1 MYINVGVWKASAACR
16 ENASHSHQIKPQM
29 FFHITSYVDTSKGNR
44 HYKFNERKFPT
55 KCLKTFLLK
64 VCSKVS

>member
-1 MYINVGVWKASAACR
+1 MYINVGVLKASAACR
-16 ENASHSHQIKPQM
+16 KNASHSHQIKAQM
-29 FFHITSYVDTSKGNR
+29 FFLITSYVDTSEGNR

>member
-1 MYINVGVWKASAACR
+1 MLVCGKQRQLAEKMLLILTKLNPKC
-16 ENASHSHQIKPQM
+16 
-29 FFHITSYVDTSKGNR
+29 FFLITSYVDTSEGNR